1 MNLLMQLLYSG
12 AFTEAEKG
20 SGGHSF
26 TLILILIIVILI
38 TIILIR
44 DKRIRAKVKGL
55 FTLIGRKIKNSRINS
70 KIEKETDELSKL
82 LTKLGQKGFE
92 NKIFLN
98 DSDKVINSIK
108 KEMEIREKFDKAVA
122 NIEKKIEKLKS
133 DHEIF
138 ISLKKSEIEKEEKL
152 KSPIEKGYKEFSGKY
167 DDLKKEL
174 SDNEKK
180 IGKILKS
187 IDKAELELKR
197 LTKDAL
203 LDPEERKSRKDR
215 EEKNLKEFNGELSE
229 RKTRETD
236 IPKELSICEND
247 IGVFKS
253 KLDIFK
259 NKIEKLEK
267 EYKESVNKYDD
278 KVKEMVKEKGHY
290 TAERSKTDTALAK
303 LYGEFGKILD
313 KRRPENND
321 LAVIYIDM
329 DRARERI
336 KDLRS
341 QLT

>member
-1 MNLLMQLLYSG
+1 MNLLSQILYSG
-12 AFTEAEKG
+12 VVAKEEG
-20 SGGHSF
+20 RGLSF
-26 TLILILIIVILI
+26 TLILILIITALVVV
-38 TIILIR
+38 ILIR
-44 DKRIRAKVKGL
+44 DKKIRDKVKG
-55 FTLIGRKIKNSRINS
+55 FFALIGRKIKNSRINS
-70 KIEKETDELSKL
+70 KIEKETNEISEL
-82 LTKLGQKGFE
+82 LTKLGRKGFE
-92 NKIFLN
+92 NKIFPN
-98 DSDKVINSIK
+98 DSGEITDSIK
-108 KEMEIREKFDKAVA
+108 EERGVGEKFDKVLA

-152 KSPIEKGYKEFSGKY
+152 KNPVEKQYKEFSGKFE
-167 DDLKKEL
+167 DLKKE
-174 SDNEKK
+174 SGDNEKK
-180 IGKILKS
+180 IGKIVKG
-187 IDKAELELKR
+187 IDKTKAELKR
-197 LTKDAL
+197 LAEDAL
-203 LDPEERKSRKDR
+203 LDPEERESRKDR
-215 EEKNLKEFNGELSE
+215 EENALKEFNRELSE
-229 RKTRETD
+229 RKTRETY
-236 IPKELSICEND
+236 IPKELSICEKD
-247 IGVFKS
+247 VGVFKS

-313 KRRPENND
+313 KERPENND